1 MFAALGKYTYSYRKW
16 IVAAS
21 VLAFL
26 LAVVFGS
33 GTIDRL
39 KPGGFE
45 DETSESFVAKELLEE
60 ELGQGQSSLFVVF
73 SSDHLAVDDPRFQSA
88 VEEALAPLARD
99 ESVARVDTFYT
110 TGSPAFVSED
120 GTKTFAVVG
129 LAQDADAA
137 SEEFPRLRSLLSSEE
152 LEINVTGQPAADRQ
166 IQDKAESD
174 LQKAEL
180 FAFPIVAIL
189 LVLILRSLVAASLP
203 LGMEILFIL
212 AALLGLRIQTEVTDV
227 SIFALNITVLLGLGL
242 SIDYSFLMVDRFRK
256 ELKTRDVPEALATT
270 MSTAGKAVAFSG
282 IAVAVSLLGL
292 LFFPMNFLQSM
303 GLGGAMVTALAAIG
317 ALTVLP
323 AVLAILGP
331 KVNALR
337 VLPQGSAKEGAGFW
351 YRLSTGVMRRPVVVM
366 VPVLVVL
373 LLLASPML
381 DLRLGNPD
389 PSLLPSGNE
398 VRIASER
405 LENDFT
411 PGESSPINVV
421 VRSRSDIL
429 QPENLLALDQLT
441 REIQAIPGVTRVDG
455 LANASP
461 ESPDSFDAAA
471 SRFVSANFTRLS
483 VIAGL
488 ERNSEEAQDVVK
500 AIRAIDPAN
509 GLEILVGGETAQ
521 LIDTKDSLFSSIP
534 WALLFVSGVTFVVLF
549 LMFGSVVLP
558 LKAVAM
564 NALSIGATFGVLVW
578 IFQDGNLTGLLSF
591 EPSGFLVTPLP
602 VLLFGVV
609 FGLSMDYEVFL
620 LSRVK
625 EEYDRTGDNAQAVAR
640 GLQHT
645 GRIITSAALLFI
657 VVTGAFATADI
668 VIIKSLGVG
677 MAVAVALDATIVRA
691 LLVPATMRL
700 MGRYNWWSP
709 RPLKWLWERF
719 GFKELEGP
727 PAPTHEPAGAGDD
740 D

>member
-1 MFAALGKYTYSYRKW
+1 MFTALGKYTYSYRKW

-21 VLAFL
+21 VVVFL
-26 LAVVFGS
+26 MAIVFGS
-33 GTIDRL
+33 GAIDRL

-45 DETSESFVAKELLEE
+45 DPNAESFVAKELLK
-60 ELGQGQSSLFVVF
+60 
-73 SSDHLAVDDPRFQSA
+73 
-88 VEEALAPLARD
+88 EALAPLAQD
-99 ESVARVDTFYT
+99 NTVARVDTFYT
-110 TGSPAFVSED
+110 TGSPSFASED
-120 GTKTFAVVG
+120 GTETFAVVG
-129 LAQDADAA
+129 LAQDVDTA
-137 SEEFPRLRSLLSSEE
+137 SEDFPRLRSLLSSEE

-166 IQDKAESD
+166 IQDQAESD
-174 LQKAEL
+174 LQRAEL

-189 LVLILRSLVAASLP
+189 LVLILGSLVAASLP
-203 LGMEILFIL
+203 LAMGVLSIVT
-212 AALLGLRIQTEVTDV
+212 ALLGLRILTEVTDV
-227 SIFALNITVLLGLGL
+227 SVFALNITILLGLGL
-242 SIDYSFLMVDRFRK
+242 SIDYAFLIVDRFRK
-256 ELKTRDVPEALATT
+256 ELKTKDVPEALATT

-303 GLGGAMVTALAAIG
+303 GLGGAIVTALAAGG

-323 AVLAILGP
+323 AILAILGP

-337 VLPQGSAKEGAGFW
+337 VLPQRSTKEGTGFW
-351 YRLSTGVMRRPVVVM
+351 YRLSTGVMRRPVMVM

-373 LLLASPML
+373 LLLASPVL
-381 DLRLGNPD
+381 DLKLGNPD
-389 PSLLPSGNE
+389 ASLLPSGNE

-405 LENDFT
+405 LEHNFT
-411 PGESSPINVV
+411 SGESSPINVV
-421 VRSRSDIL
+421 VRARGDIL

-441 REIQAIPGVTRVDG
+441 QDIQNIPSVSRVDG

-461 ESPDSFDAAA
+461 DSPDAFNVSA
-471 SRFVSANFTRLS
+471 SRFASGNFTRLS

-488 ERNSEEAQDVVK
+488 ERNSEEAQDVVN
-500 AIRAIDPAN
+500 AIRDIDPSN

-521 LIDTKDSLFSSIP
+521 LIDTKDSMFSSIP
-534 WALLFVSGVTFVVLF
+534 WALLFVFGVTFVVLF
-549 LMFGSVVLP
+549 LMFGSVLLP

-591 EPSGFLVTPLP
+591 EASGFLTTPLP

-625 EEYDRTGDNAQAVAR
+625 EEYDRTGDNTQAVAK

-668 VIIKSLGVG
+668 IIIKSLGVG

-691 LLVPATMRL
+691 LLVPASMRL
-700 MGRYNWWSP
+700 MGRYNWWAP
-709 RPLKWLWERF
+709 RSLRWLWERV
-719 GFKELEGP
+719 GLKDLEGP
-727 PAPTHEPAGAGDD
+727 PAPTTAPAGAGDGD
-740 D
+740 

>member
-1 MFAALGKYTYSYRKW
+1 MFEALGKYTYSYRKL

-21 VLAFL
+21 VVVFF

-33 GTIDRL
+33 SAIDRL

-45 DETSESFVAKELLEE
+45 DKNSESFVAKEILEE
-60 ELGQGQSSLFVVF
+60 ELGQGQSNLFVVF
-73 SSDHLAVDDPRFQSA
+73 SSGQLAVDDPRFQSA
-88 VEEALAPLARD
+88 VEEALVPIAQDNA
-99 ESVARVDTFYT
+99 VARVDTFYT
-110 TGSPAFVSED
+110 TGSPTFVSED
-120 GTKTFAVVG
+120 GTETFAVVG
-129 LAQDADAA
+129 LAQDVDAA
-137 SEEFPRLRSLLSSEE
+137 SEDFPRLRSLPSSEV

-189 LVLILRSLVAASLP
+189 LILILGSLVAASLP
-203 LGMEILFIL
+203 LAMGVLSIV
-212 AALLGLRIQTEVTDV
+212 AALLGLRILTEVTDV
-227 SIFALNITVLLGLGL
+227 SIFALNITILLGLGL
-242 SIDYSFLMVDRFRK
+242 SIDYAFLIVDRFRN
-256 ELKTRDVPEALATT
+256 ELKSKDVPEALATT

-323 AVLAILGP
+323 AILAILGP

-337 VLPQGSAKEGAGFW
+337 VLSRESAKEGTGFW
-351 YRLSTGVMRRPVVVM
+351 YRLSTGVMRRPVMVM
-366 VPVLVVL
+366 VPVVAVL
-373 LLLASPML
+373 LLLASPVL

-389 PSLLPSGNE
+389 ASLLPSGNE
-398 VRIASER
+398 VRIASEQ

-411 PGESSPINVV
+411 PGQSSPVNVV
-421 VRSRSDIL
+421 VRARGDIL
-429 QPENLLALDQLT
+429 QPQNLLALDQLT
-441 REIQAIPGVTRVDG
+441 QEIRNIPGVTRVDG

-471 SRFVSANFTRLS
+471 SRFASGNYTRLS

-488 ERNSEEAQDVVK
+488 ERNSEEAQDVVR
-500 AIRAIDPAN
+500 AIRNIDPAN

-521 LIDTKDSLFSSIP
+521 LIDAKNSLFSSIP
-534 WALLFVSGVTFVVLF
+534 WALLFVFGVTFIVLF

-564 NALSIGATFGVLVW
+564 NALSIGVTFGVLVW

-591 EPSGFLVTPLP
+591 EPSGFLTTPLP

-625 EEYDRTGDNAQAVAR
+625 EEYDRTGDNTQAVAK

-677 MAVAVALDATIVRA
+677 MAIAVALDATIVRA

-700 MGRYNWWSP
+700 MGRYNWWGP
-709 RPLKWLWERF
+709 RPLKWLWDRF
-719 GFKELEGP
+719 GIRDLEGP
-727 PAPTHEPAGAGDD
+727 STPTPAPAGAGDGD
-740 D
+740 

>member
-1 MFAALGKYTYSYRKW
+1 MFSTLGKYTYSYRKW
-16 IVAAS
+16 IVVAS
-21 VLAFL
+21 VAVFL

-33 GTIDRL
+33 GAIDRL

-45 DETSESFVAKELLEE
+45 DPGAESFVAKELLEQ
-60 ELGQGQSSLFVVF
+60 ELGQGESSLFVVF
-73 SSDHLAVDDPRFQSA
+73 SSERLVVDYPRFQNA
-88 VEEALAPLARD
+88 VEEALAPIAQD
-99 ESVARVDTFYT
+99 DTVARVDTFYT
-110 TGSPAFVSED
+110 SGSPAFVSED
-120 GTKTFAVVG
+120 GTETFAVVG
-129 LAQDADAA
+129 LAQDADTA
-137 SEEFPRLRSLLSSEE
+137 SEDFPRLRSLLSSEE
-152 LEINVTGQPAADRQ
+152 LYINVTGQPAADRQ

-203 LGMEILFIL
+203 LGMGILSIL
-212 AALLGLRIQTEVTDV
+212 AALLGLRILTEVTDV

-256 ELKTRDVPEALATT
+256 ELKTKDVPEALATT

-292 LFFPMNFLQSM
+292 QFFPMNFLQSM

-323 AVLAILGP
+323 AILAIIGP

-337 VLPQGSAKEGAGFW
+337 VLPRESDKEGTGFW
-351 YRLSTGVMRRPVVVM
+351 YRLSTGVMRRPIMVM
-366 VPVLVVL
+366 IPVLVVL
-373 LLLASPML
+373 LFLASTVL
-381 DLRLGNPD
+381 DLKLGNPD

-398 VRIASER
+398 VRIASEQ
-405 LENDFT
+405 LEHDFT
-411 PGESSPINVV
+411 PGQSTPIKVV
-421 VRSRSDIL
+421 VRARGDIL
-429 QPENLLALDQLT
+429 QSQNLLALDKLT
-441 REIQAIPGVTRVDG
+441 REIQNIPGVSRVDG
-455 LANASP
+455 LANALP
-461 ESPDSFDAAA
+461 ESSDSTDSFNVAA
-471 SRFVSANFTRLS
+471 SRFASGDFTRLS

-488 ERNSEEAQDVVK
+488 ERNSDEAQDVVK
-500 AIRAIDPAN
+500 AIRNIDPAN
-509 GLEILVGGETAQ
+509 GLEFLVGGETAQ
-521 LIDTKDSLFSSIP
+521 LIDTKNSLFSSKP
-534 WALLFVSGVTFVVLF
+534 WALLFVFGVTFVVLF

-591 EPSGFLVTPLP
+591 EPSGFLTTTLP

-625 EEYDRTGDNAQAVAR
+625 EEYDCTGDNTQAVAK

-657 VVTGAFATADI
+657 VVTGAFATAAI
-668 VIIKSLGVG
+668 VIIKSLSVG

-691 LLVPATMRL
+691 LLVPAAMRL
-700 MGRYNWWSP
+700 MDGTTGGR
-709 RPLKWLWERF
+709 LVL
-719 GFKELEGP
+719 
-727 PAPTHEPAGAGDD
+727 
-740 D
+740 

>member
-21 VLAFL
+21 VVVFL
-26 LAVVFGS
+26 LAVIFGS
-33 GTIDRL
+33 GAIDRL

-45 DETSESFVAKELLEE
+45 DESAESFVAKELLEE
-60 ELGQGQSSLFVVF
+60 QLGQGQSSLFVVF
-73 SSDHLAVDDPRFQSA
+73 SSDHLAVDDPRFQRS
-88 VEEALAPLARD
+88 VEEALTPIAQDDA
-99 ESVARVDTFYT
+99 VARVDTFYT

-120 GTKTFAVVG
+120 GTETFAVVG
-129 LAQDADAA
+129 LAQNIDTATED
-137 SEEFPRLRSLLSSEE
+137 FPRLRSLISSEE
-152 LEINVTGQPAADRQ
+152 LDINVTGQPAADSQ

-174 LQKAEL
+174 LQRADL
-180 FAFPIVAIL
+180 LAFPIVAIL

-203 LGMEILFIL
+203 LAMGILSIL
-212 AALLGLRIQTEVTDV
+212 AALLGLRILTEVTDV

-242 SIDYSFLMVDRFRK
+242 SIDYSFLIVNRFR
-256 ELKTRDVPEALATT
+256 EEIKTKDVPEALATT
-270 MSTAGKAVAFSG
+270 MSTAGRAVAFSG
-282 IAVAVSLLGL
+282 VAVAISLLGL

-303 GLGGAMVTALAAIG
+303 GLGGAMLTALAAIG

-323 AVLAILGP
+323 AILAILGP

-337 VLPQGSAKEGAGFW
+337 VLPEPAANEGAGFW
-351 YRLSTGVMRRPVVVM
+351 YRLSTSVMPRPVMVM

-373 LLLASPML
+373 LVLASPVL

-398 VRIASER
+398 VRIASEQ

-421 VRSRSDIL
+421 VRARGDIL

-441 REIQAIPGVTRVDG
+441 QEIQTIAGVNRIDG
-455 LANASP
+455 LVNVSP
-461 ESPDSFDAAA
+461 ESFDAVA
-471 SRFVSANFTRLS
+471 SRFASGNFTWLS

-500 AIRAIDPAN
+500 AIRDIDPAN
-509 GLEILVGGETAQ
+509 GLEVLVGGETAQ
-521 LIDTKDSLFSSIP
+521 LIDTKNSLFSSIP
-534 WALLFVSGVTFVVLF
+534 WALLFVFGVTFVVLF

-558 LKAVAM
+558 LKAVIM
-564 NALSIGATFGVLVW
+564 NALSIGVTFGVLVW

-591 EPSGFLVTPLP
+591 EPSGFLTTPLP

-625 EEYDRTGDNAQAVAR
+625 EATVQRTTR
-640 GLQHT
+640 
-645 GRIITSAALLFI
+645 
-657 VVTGAFATADI
+657 
-668 VIIKSLGVG
+668 
-677 MAVAVALDATIVRA
+677 
-691 LLVPATMRL
+691 
-700 MGRYNWWSP
+700 
-709 RPLKWLWERF
+709 RP
-719 GFKELEGP
+719 
-727 PAPTHEPAGAGDD
+727 
-740 D
+740 

>member
-1 MFAALGKYTYSYRKW
+1 MAQ
-16 IVAAS
+16 
-21 VLAFL
+21 
-26 LAVVFGS
+26 
-33 GTIDRL
+33 DR
-39 KPGGFE
+39 
-45 DETSESFVAKELLEE
+45 
-60 ELGQGQSSLFVVF
+60 
-73 SSDHLAVDDPRFQSA
+73 
-88 VEEALAPLARD
+88 
-99 ESVARVDTFYT
+99 
-110 TGSPAFVSED
+110 
-120 GTKTFAVVG
+120 TKTFAIVG
-129 LAQDADAA
+129 LAQDTDEAA
-137 SEEFPRLRSLLSSEE
+137 EDFPRLRSLISSEE
-152 LEINVTGQPAADRQ
+152 LEINVTGQPASNSQ
-166 IQDKAESD
+166 VQEKASSD
-174 LQKAEL
+174 LKRAEL
-180 FAFPIVAIL
+180 LAFPIVAIL
-189 LVLILRSLVAASLP
+189 LVLVLGGLVAASLP
-203 LGMEILFIL
+203 LGMGFLSIV
-212 AALLGLRIQTEVTDV
+212 AALLGLRILTEVTDV
-227 SIFALNITVLLGLGL
+227 SIFALNITILLGLGL
-242 SIDYSFLMVDRFRK
+242 SIDYSFLIVNRFRE
-256 ELKTRDVPEALATT
+256 ELKTKDVPEALIAT

-282 IAVAVSLLGL
+282 VAVAVSLLGL

-303 GLGGAMVTALAAIG
+303 GLGGTMVTALAAIG

-323 AVLAILGP
+323 AILAILGP

-337 VLPQGSAKEGAGFW
+337 ILPQPKAQEGAGFW
-351 YRLSTGVMRRPVVVM
+351 YRLSTSVMRRPILVM

-373 LLLASPML
+373 LLLASPVL

-398 VRIASER
+398 VRTASEQ

-411 PGESSPINVV
+411 SGESSPINVV
-421 VRSRSDIL
+421 VRARSDIL
-429 QPENLLALDQLT
+429 QPENLLALDHLT
-441 REIQAIPGVTRVDG
+441 QEIQGIPDVARVDG

-461 ESPDSFDAAA
+461 EAFDVVA
-471 SRFVSANFTRLS
+471 SRFASGNFTRLS

-488 ERNSEEAQDVVK
+488 ERNSEEAQDVVN
-500 AIRAIDPAN
+500 AIRDIDPAN

-521 LIDTKDSLFSSIP
+521 LVDTKDSLFASIP
-534 WALLFVSGVTFVVLF
+534 WALLFVFGVTFALLF

-591 EPSGFLVTPLP
+591 EPSGFLIIQLP
-602 VLLFGVV
+602 VLLFGIV

-625 EEYDRTGDNAQAVAR
+625 EEYDRTGDNAQAVAK

-668 VIIKSLGVG
+668 IIIKSLGVG
-677 MAVAVALDATIVRA
+677 MAIAVALDATVVRA

-700 MGRYNWWSP
+700 MGRYNWWAP

-719 GFKELEGP
+719 GIQELEGL
-727 PAPTHEPAGAGDD
+727 PASTSKPAGAGAAD
-740 D
+740 

>member
-16 IVAAS
+16 IVIAS
-21 VLAFL
+21 VVVFL

-33 GTIDRL
+33 GAIDRL

-45 DETSESFVAKELLEE
+45 DQSAESFVAKELLEQ

-73 SSDHLAVDDPRFQSA
+73 SSDRLAVDDPRFQSA
-88 VEEALAPLARD
+88 VEEALAPLAQD
-99 ESVARVDTFYT
+99 DTVARVDTFYT

-129 LAQDADAA
+129 LAQDADTA
-137 SEEFPRLRSLLSSEE
+137 SEDFPRLRSLLSSEE

-203 LGMEILFIL
+203 LGMGVLSIV
-212 AALLGLRIQTEVTDV
+212 AALLGLRILTEVTDV
-227 SIFALNITVLLGLGL
+227 SVFALNITVLLGLGL
-242 SIDYSFLMVDRFRK
+242 SIDYAFLIVDRFRK
-256 ELKTRDVPEALATT
+256 ELRSKDVPEALATT

-331 KVNALR
+331 KVNSLR
-337 VLPQGSAKEGAGFW
+337 VLPRQSANEEVGFW
-351 YRLSTGVMRRPVVVM
+351 YRLSTGVMRRPIM
-366 VPVLVVL
+366 IIVPVLVLL
-373 LLLASPML
+373 LLLASPVL
-381 DLRLGNPD
+381 DLKLGNPD

-398 VRIASER
+398 VRIASEQ
-405 LENDFT
+405 LEHDFS

-421 VRSRSDIL
+421 VKARGDIL
-429 QPENLLALDQLT
+429 QPENLLALERLT
-441 REIQAIPGVTRVDG
+441 KEIQNIPGVARVDG
-455 LANASP
+455 LTSRSP
-461 ESPDSFDAAA
+461 EPSNTEI
-471 SRFVSANFTRLS
+471 SRFASGSFTRLS

-500 AIRAIDPAN
+500 AIRNIDPAN
-509 GLEILVGGETAQ
+509 GLEILIGGETAQ

-534 WALLFVSGVTFVVLF
+534 WALLFVFGVTFVVLF

-591 EPSGFLVTPLP
+591 EPSGFLTTPLP

-625 EEYDRTGDNAQAVAR
+625 EEYDRSGNNTQAVAK

-677 MAVAVALDATIVRA
+677 MAIAVALDATIVRA

-700 MGRYNWWSP
+700 MGRYNWWAP
-709 RPLKWLWERF
+709 RPLKWLWDRF
-719 GFKELEGP
+719 GLKDLEGP
-727 PAPTHEPAGAGDD
+727 SAPAPAPAAAGDGD
-740 D
+740 

>member
-1 MFAALGKYTYSYRKW
+1 MFASLGKFTYSYRKW
-16 IVAAS
+16 ILATS
-21 VLAFL
+21 VLVFL
-26 LAVVFGS
+26 LAVIFGS
-33 GTIDRL
+33 GAIDRL

-45 DETSESFVAKELLEE
+45 DESAESFVAKQLLDEQ
-60 ELGQGQSSLFVVF
+60 LDQGQSSLFIVF
-73 SSDHLAVDDPRFQSA
+73 SSDRLAVDDPRFQIA
-88 VEEALAPLARD
+88 VEEALAPLAQD
-99 ESVARVDTFYT
+99 DAVARVNTFYT
-110 TGSPAFVSED
+110 TGSPTFVSED
-120 GTKTFAVVG
+120 RTETFAVVG
-129 LAQDADAA
+129 LAQDADTA
-137 SEEFPRLRSLLSSEE
+137 SEDFPRLRSLLSSEE

-174 LQKAEL
+174 LQRAEL

-189 LVLILRSLVAASLP
+189 LVLILGSLVAASLP
-203 LGMEILFIL
+203 LAMGVLSIVT
-212 AALLGLRIQTEVTDV
+212 ALLGLRILTEVTDV
-227 SIFALNITVLLGLGL
+227 SVFALNITILLGLGL
-242 SIDYSFLMVDRFRK
+242 SIDYAFLIVDRFRK
-256 ELKTRDVPEALATT
+256 ELKTKDVPEALATT

-303 GLGGAMVTALAAIG
+303 GLGGTMVTALAAIG

-323 AVLAILGP
+323 AILAILGP

-337 VLPQGSAKEGAGFW
+337 VLPQVSTNEGTGFW
-351 YRLSTGVMRRPVVVM
+351 YRLSTGVMRRPVMVI

-373 LLLASPML
+373 LLLASPVL

-398 VRIASER
+398 VRIASEQ
-405 LENDFT
+405 LENEFT
-411 PGESSPINVV
+411 PGQSTPINVV
-421 VRSRSDIL
+421 VKARGDIL
-429 QPENLLALDQLT
+429 QPQNLLALERLT
-441 REIQAIPGVTRVDG
+441 QEIQNIPGVTRVDG

-461 ESPDSFDAAA
+461 ESLDSFDVAA
-471 SRFVSANFTRLS
+471 SRFASGDFTRLS

-488 ERNSEEAQDVVK
+488 ERNSEEAQDVVR
-500 AIRAIDPAN
+500 AIRSIDPAN

-521 LIDTKDSLFSSIP
+521 LIDTKNSLFSSIP
-534 WALLFVSGVTFVVLF
+534 WALLFVFGVTFVVLF

-558 LKAVAM
+558 LKAVTM

-578 IFQDGNLTGLLSF
+578 IFQDGNLTGLLAF
-591 EPSGFLVTPLP
+591 EPSGFLTTPLP

-625 EEYDRTGDNAQAVAR
+625 EEYDRTGGNTQAVAK

-677 MAVAVALDATIVRA
+677 MAIAVALDATIVRA

-700 MGRYNWWSP
+700 MGRYNWWAP
-709 RPLKWLWERF
+709 RPLKWLWDRF
-719 GFKELEGP
+719 GVKELEGP
-727 PAPTHEPAGAGDD
+727 PAPTPAPAGAGDD